1 MGEMK
6 KKPEPIDE
14 RQVTIEAYE
23 LTEGNLRIVARRA
36 EAGEMFSRL
45 FDENGNEIY
54 RTEVL

>member
-1 MGEMK
+1 MK

-23 LTEGNLRIVARRA
+23 RTEGNLRIMARRA

-45 FDENGNEIY
+45 FDQDGNEIY
-54 RTEVL
+54 RTEV